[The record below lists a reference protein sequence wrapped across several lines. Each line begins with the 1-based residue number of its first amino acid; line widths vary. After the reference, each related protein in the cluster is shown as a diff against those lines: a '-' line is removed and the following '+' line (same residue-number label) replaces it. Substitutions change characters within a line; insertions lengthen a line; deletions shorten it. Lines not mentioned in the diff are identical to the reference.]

1 MTSAATKPGM
11 ELPGWTLPEF
21 EELAGLPKKTGYREV
36 KLGRVQG
43 YRDSQGRM
51 RISPFEAFYYLRNR
65 EQE

>member
-1 MTSAATKPGM
+1 MTSATTKLGIA
-11 ELPGWTLPEF
+11 LPGYTLPEF
-21 EELAGLPKKTGYREV
+21 EELAGIPKKTGYREV

-51 RISPFEAFYYLRNR
+51 RISPFEAFHYLRSR